1 MSTPLTKI
9 RNIGIVAHIDAGK
22 TTTTECMLYYTGRTH
37 KMGAVDDGTAI
48 TDFDVQEQER
58 GITIYS
64 AAVSMPWKGYTINLI
79 DTPGH
84 VDFTAEV
91 ERSLRVLD
99 GAVVVF
105 DAKEGVEAQSETV
118 WRQADKYHVPRMC
131 FINKMDKVGADFHA
145 SLESMRTRLG
155 ARPLVV
161 QIPIG
166 AEGGFQGMI
175 DLMTLKAYY
184 YTPAEV
190 GSQCEE
196 RDIPPDLIDEA
207 EHWRHDMVVMAAENC
222 EGLMDKY
229 IHDQPISEEDLRQ
242 AIRRATVAG
251 RVQPVFCG
259 SSLRYIGTRRMLDG
273 VVDYLPS
280 PLEMPPVKGY
290 GAGKKDKDT
299 EQTRPADPKAPFS
312 ALVFK
317 VVASKPVDL
326 YYLRIYSGTLESGT
340 RIFNATREA
349 KENVSRIF
357 RMFAKRRE
365 QIDSA
370 GAGDIVAVVGLRES
384 LTGDTLTD
392 PKAPIIL
399 ERIEFPETVISMA
412 IEPRSSADRDRLSE
426 ALSALAKQDPT
437 FEWRSDAETG
447 QTLISGMGELHLEV
461 LSRRLVEEMG
471 VPVNVGAPRVSYR
484 ETVSGTSEAEV
495 RFIRQTGGRGQYAVV
510 KLAVEPYQPAPGEPH
525 VDFVSEIKGGAI
537 CAQYVRAVERGVHD
551 AVRSGVLGGYPL
563 INARFRL
570 LDGKEHEVDSSDLAF
585 ETAAGMAVRQAVERA
600 NPTLL
605 EPIMRLEVSAPVE
618 YMGAVTADLQARR
631 ALITDT
637 FERSSIRT
645 IIAQAPLSAMF
656 GYSTDVRSV
665 TGGRASWAME
675 PSEYRPAPRQVTES
689 VLTTG
694 YASK

>member
-1 MSTPLTKI
+1 MPSRMKRI
-9 RNIGIVAHIDAGK
+9 RNIGVVAHIDAGK
-22 TTTTECMLYYTGRTH
+22 TTTTECMLYYTGKTH
-37 KMGAVDDGTAI
+37 KMGAVDDGTAV

-64 AAVSMPWKGYTINLI
+64 AAVTLPWKGYTINLI

-118 WRQADKYHVPRMC
+118 WRQANKYHVPRIC
-131 FINKMDKVGADFHA
+131 FINKMDKVGADFYSA
-145 SLESMRTRLG
+145 VESIRERLG
-155 ARPLVV
+155 ASPLLV

-166 AEGGFQGMI
+166 SEGSFQGMI
-175 DLMTLKAYY
+175 DLITMKALYF
-184 YTPAEV
+184 TPAEV
-190 GSQCEE
+190 GATCEE
-196 RDIPPDLIDEA
+196 KDIPTELADDA
-207 EHWRHDMVVMAAENC
+207 AHWRHELVAAAAENS
-222 EGLMDKY
+222 EELLDKY
-229 IHDQPISEEDLRQ
+229 IHDQPIEEAELRT
-242 AIRRATVAG
+242 AIRKGTISG

-273 VVDYLPS
+273 VVDYLPC
-280 PLEMPPVKGY
+280 PLDMPPVKGF
-290 GAGKKDKDT
+290 GAGKKDKDHPI
-299 EQTRPADPKAPFS
+299 TRSPDPKGPLT

-317 VVASKPVDL
+317 IVSGKPVDL
-326 YYLRIYSGTLESGT
+326 YYIRVYSGTLKSGT
-340 RIFNATREA
+340 RVYNATRDA

-365 QIDSA
+365 QIEEA
-370 GAGDIVAVVGLRES
+370 VAGDIVALVGLREA

-392 PKAPIIL
+392 PKSPVVL

-412 IEPRSSADRDRLSE
+412 IEPKSSADRDRLGE

-437 FEWRSDAETG
+437 FEWRSDPETG

-461 LSRRLVEEMG
+461 LSRRLDEEMG

-484 ETVSGTSEAEV
+484 ETIAGSAEAEG
-495 RFIRQTGGRGQYAVV
+495 RFIRQTGGRGQFAVV
-510 KLAVEPYQPAPGEPH
+510 KLVVEPYRPEPGEPH
-525 VDFVSEIKGGAI
+525 VDFVSEIKGGVI
-537 CAQYVRAVERGVHD
+537 SQGYIPAVERGIRD
-551 AVRSGVLGGYPL
+551 AVKAGVLGGYPL

-570 LDGKEHEVDSSDLAF
+570 IDGKEHDVDSSELAF
-585 ETAAGMAVRQAVERA
+585 ETAAGMAVRQCVEQA
-600 NPTLL
+600 NPILL

-618 YMGAVTADLQARR
+618 CMGAITADLQARR

-637 FERSSIRT
+637 LERGNFRT
-645 IIAQAPLSAMF
+645 VIAQVPLSEMF
-656 GYSTDVRSV
+656 GYSTDVRSL

-675 PSEYRPAPRQVTES
+675 PSEYRPAPKQVTEA
-689 VLTTG
+689 VLATG
-694 YASK
+694 YA